1 MKYIKYFK
9 YFIIFVLL
17 IVLSALYY
25 NFFYDNFYPIVK
37 GKIYRSAQLSG
48 PKLRKIIKK
57 NRIRT
62 IINLKGLKTN
72 KNYRIESEIANKNNV
87 KLFNFKF
94 TAHKL
99 PSYTKLDTLID
110 TLINAEKPILIH
122 CHRGA
127 DRSGM
132 AGALALAIEK
142 DPPLSVL
149 KKQFSLRYGVI
160 PFNNSVGHLLFSQ
173 YEKWLNMT
181 GNLHSRDNLLF
192 WVKKEYVDPNGNL
205 EFYIDFVENVMFD
218 EDKIFTIQNV
228 PHRISVVGWAF
239 DARNRLPV
247 EDLYVIIDDTITDK
261 VEFKYNRP
269 DVASHFGLDET
280 SKKGFMFGWLA
291 EFDGENLTEGCHKIS
306 LKFMKNKD
314 NDMKIP
320 TNYMLCIKK
329 WG

>member
-1 MKYIKYFK
+1 MKHIK

-25 NFFYDNFYPIVK
+25 SFFYDKFYAVIE

-48 PKLRKIIKK
+48 PELRKIIKI

-62 IINLKGLKTN
+62 IINLKGLKTT
-72 KNYRIESEIANKNNV
+72 KNYKIESEIANKNNV

-94 TAHKL
+94 SAHKL
-99 PSYTKLDTLID
+99 PSYLKLNTLID

-127 DRSGM
+127 DRTGM
-132 AGALALAIEK
+132 AVALALAIEK
-142 DPPLSVL
+142 DPPLSAL

-160 PFNNSVGHLLFSQ
+160 RFNSSIGPLLFSQ

-181 GNLHSRDNLLF
+181 DNLHSRDNLLF
-192 WVKKEYVDPNGNL
+192 WVKKEYVDPNGNI
-205 EFYIDFVENVMFD
+205 EFYIDHIENVMFD
-218 EDKIFTIQNV
+218 EDKIFNIQNV

-239 DARNRLPV
+239 DAHNKLPV
-247 EDLYVIIDDTITDK
+247 EDLYVIIDGTITDK
-261 VEFKYNRP
+261 VEYKYNRP
-269 DVASHFGLDET
+269 GLLSYFGFDET
-280 SKKGFMFGWLA
+280 CKKGALFGWLA
-291 EFDGENLTEGCHKIS
+291 EFDREDLTEGCHKIS

-314 NDMKIP
+314 NDVKIP

-329 WG
+329 

>member
-1 MKYIKYFK
+1 MKIAGRCLIAVGIIMG
-9 YFIIFVLL
+9 IIF
-17 IVLSALYY
+17 YY
-25 NFFYDNFYPIVK
+25 FYAFDNFHVVVEER
-37 GKIYRSAQLSG
+37 IYRSAQLSG
-48 PKLRKIIKK
+48 HKLRKIINK

-72 KNYRIESEIANKNNV
+72 KNYKIESEIANKNNV

-94 TAHKL
+94 SAHKL
-99 PSYTKLDTLID
+99 PSYLKLNTLID

-127 DRSGM
+127 DRTGM
-132 AGALALAIEK
+132 AVALALAIEK
-142 DPPLSVL
+142 GPPLSAL

-160 PFNNSVGHLLFSQ
+160 RFNSSIGPLLFSQ

-218 EDKIFTIQNV
+218 EDNIFTIQNV
-228 PHRISVVGWAF
+228 PPKISVVGWAF
-239 DARNRLPV
+239 DARNKLPV
-247 EDLYVIIDDTITDK
+247 EDLYIIVDDTITDK
-261 VEFKYNRP
+261 VEYKYNRQ
-269 DVASHFGLDET
+269 DVVSHFGFD
-280 SKKGFMFGWLA
+280 KKSQKGLFFGWLA
-291 EFDGENLTEGCHKIS
+291 EFDREDLTDGCHKIS
-306 LKFMKNKD
+306 LKFLKNKH
-314 NDMKIP
+314 NEIKVP

-329 WG
+329 